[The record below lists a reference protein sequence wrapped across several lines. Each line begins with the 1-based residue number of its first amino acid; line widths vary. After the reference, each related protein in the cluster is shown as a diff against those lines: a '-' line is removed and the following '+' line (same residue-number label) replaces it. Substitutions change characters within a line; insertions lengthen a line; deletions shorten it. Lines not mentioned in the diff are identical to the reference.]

1 MSSTSPTRFAL
12 LSVTDKTGIVPFAQG
27 LINFGF
33 QILSTGGTAKL
44 LKEHGIPVIE
54 ASDFTGHPE
63 CLDGRVKTLHP
74 KIHGGLLADRSNPAH
89 IKDME
94 NFGFSRIDVVAVN
107 LYDFAGQA
115 AGKNLPMKKI
125 IEQIDVGG
133 PTMLRAAAKN
143 HAHIYVVIDPHD
155 YNTVLAALST
165 GHENTDLRQDLAL
178 KVFTTT
184 ASYDSLIAKELSSQI
199 KQIPANAATADQ
211 KTLPQAVSLSLG
223 SVQELRYGENSHQKA
238 GLYSI
243 DGKKT
248 GLCGAKIIQG
258 KELSYNNLV
267 DLDAAAAIVAD
278 LYPTPA
284 VTIIKHTN
292 PCGTAASTGLSARE
306 LFALALKSDPKCAF
320 GGIVA
325 SNINI
330 DGEAAH
336 ALAEIFLECVIAPSF
351 SPEALQILSSKK
363 NLRVVE
369 STVVLPTGQIDRWT
383 MRSIAG
389 GVLIQ
394 SPDREPIKS
403 VDWSCVSQL
412 KPSSAQLA
420 ELEFAMTLSRHVK
433 SNAIVLTKGG
443 QSIGVG
449 AGQMSR
455 VDAAKIALEK
465 ARELGHSP
473 RNAVVASDAFFPF
486 RDTVDLLANAGVSAI
501 VHPGGSIRD
510 QESVDAAN
518 EHGIIMVTTG
528 LRHFK
533 H

>member
-1 MSSTSPTRFAL
+1 MSATRYAL
-12 LSVTDKTGIVPFAQG
+12 LSVTDKTGIVEFARG
-27 LINFGF
+27 LVQAGL

-44 LKEHGIPVIE
+44 LKDHKIPVIE

-74 KIHGGLLADRSNPAH
+74 KIHGGLLADRGNPGH
-89 IKDME
+89 VKDME
-94 NFGFSRIDVVAVN
+94 RLQFSPIDVVAVN
-107 LYDFAGQA
+107 LYDFAGLA
-115 AGKNLPMKKI
+115 AGKNLPMNKI

-143 HAHIYVVIDPHD
+143 HASVFSVIDPAD
-155 YNTVLAALST
+155 YPAVLEAIGSGKDEAT
-165 GHENTDLRQDLAL
+165 LRQKLAL
-178 KVFTTT
+178 KVFEST
-184 ASYDSLIAKELSSQI
+184 SQYDALIAQELASIVQKSKE
-199 KQIPANAATADQ
+199 DQ
-211 KTLPQAVSLSLG
+211 TTGLPQTIQLSLE
-223 SVQELRYGENSHQKA
+223 SVQPLRYGENSHQKA
-238 GLYSI
+238 GLYAVK
-243 DGKKT
+243 GGHQ
-248 GLCGAKIIQG
+248 GLSGAKIIQG

-278 LYPTPA
+278 LAPTPA

-292 PCGTAASTGLSARE
+292 PCGTAARIGLNARE

-325 SNINI
+325 ANIPI

-336 ALAEIFLECVIAPSF
+336 ALAEIFLECVIAPAFTS
-351 SPEALQILSSKK
+351 EALQIFAAKK
-363 NLRVVE
+363 NLRVVQ
-369 STVVLPTGQIDRWT
+369 SNVVLPDGQTDQWT

-389 GVLIQ
+389 GVLLQ
-394 SPDREPIKS
+394 TPDRAPIKS
-403 VDWSCVSQL
+403 LNWTCVSSL
-412 KPSSAQLA
+412 KPSPTQLE

-433 SNAIVLTKGG
+433 SNAIVLTKLG

-455 VDAAKIALEK
+455 VDAAKIAIEK

-473 RNAVVASDAFFPF
+473 RGAMVASDAFFPF

-501 VHPGGSIRD
+501 VHPGGSVRD

-518 EHGIIMVTTG
+518 EHGIILMITG
-528 LRHFK
+528 MRHFK